1 MTKEEIDIKVVE
13 FDCGDPSSQQFCKAE
28 GVKSYPH
35 IKMYDIEYEM
45 IIKKYEMIPISALTR
60 PRHVFPSPF

>member
-13 FDCGDPSSQQFCKAE
+13 FNCGDPISQKFCKAE

-35 IKMYDIEYEM
+35 IKMYDIWNL
-45 IIKKYEMIPISALTR
+45 K
-60 PRHVFPSPF
+60 